1 MTDASRAMIY
11 GANGYTGRLIARH
24 AVERGLKPVLA
35 GRNRE
40 AVSRLATELG
50 CEVDVFAIDKPANI
64 VGHLAGFRAVLNSP
78 VRFRIPPGR

>member
-1 MTDASRAMIY
+1 MIY

-40 AVSRLATELG
+40 AVTALAAELG
-50 CEVDVFAIDKPANI
+50 CHA
-64 VGHLAGFRAVLNSP
+64 VGFDSAQPGADRRPTAGLSRPCCTAP
-78 VRFRIPPGR
+78 DRFRKRPAR